1 MKNRNIGILFI
12 LLTFMGLLSFLFDSP
27 LYDFLYAALL
37 FVLIAFKAKLSFFT
51 ELSFILFFSY
61 MQGVIQK
68 EVGSI
73 SGSTLAWAGVKMPFY
88 FGDLTIA
95 TCSFLLTTFWFV
107 NFTPLLEREKAV
119 YRTKTNLG
127 KFTSILFAVSAL
139 FMILMVFPSLPT
151 LSFSEGSR
159 ARNDAIP
166 YGLVLLSLVLL
177 GIVFDSVKKQKWLIT
192 IYVFVVFW
200 IFGHGERVE
209 VLGFLSFLALK
220 YMRELDLSQV
230 KESLIRNKKRLL
242 YGTGALF
249 VVLAM
254 WIGLKR
260 GGATNISWIDVLMN
274 LIIQPTCG
282 DVVYCFNCAA
292 DLWHTGNGLWGYTY
306 TDYLLQLIPGST
318 SAFSAAE
325 ILLKLRN
332 TMGGAL
338 FYSEAMMNFGII
350 GVILSNVEFFIVMNL
365 ILKYRRGINEWIWI
379 PITIEVFRIAWYGR
393 SGWIL
398 VGFVELPLLYT
409 ATKCF
414 FNKVRIR

>member
-1 MKNRNIGILFI
+1 MKNRNMGILFV
-12 LLTFMGLLSFLFDSP
+12 LLTFMGLLSFLVDSP
-27 LYDFLYAALL
+27 IYDFLYVILL
-37 FVLIAFKAKLSFFT
+37 FLLIAFKAKLSFFT
-51 ELSFILFFSY
+51 ELSFILVFSY

-88 FGDLTIA
+88 FDDLTIA
-95 TCSFLLTTFWFV
+95 TCSFLLTAFWFV

-127 KFTSILFAVSAL
+127 KFTSILFAGSAF
-139 FMILMVFPSLPT
+139 FMILIVFPSLPT

-220 YMRELDLSQV
+220 YMNGLDLSQV
-230 KESLIRNKKRLL
+230 KKSLIRNKKRLL
-242 YGTGALF
+242 YGAGALF

-260 GGATNISWIDVLMN
+260 GGATNISWMDVLMN

-292 DLWHTGNGLWGYTY
+292 DLWHTGNALWGYTY
-306 TDYLLQLIPGST
+306 IDYLLQLIPGSPT
-318 SAFSAAE
+318 NFSAAVV
-325 ILLKLRN
+325 LHKLRN

-338 FYSEAMMNFGII
+338 FYSEAMMNFGLA
-350 GVILSNVEFFIVMNL
+350 GVILSNIEFFVVMNFV
-365 ILKYRRGINEWIWI
+365 LKNREKFNGWIWTSI
-379 PITIEVFRIAWYGR
+379 VIEIFRITWYGR

-398 VGFVELPLLYT
+398 VGLVEIPILYELT
-409 ATKCF
+409 RYV
-414 FNKVRIR
+414 FNRIKV

>member
-1 MKNRNIGILFI
+1 MKNRNIEILFI

-51 ELSFILFFSY
+51 ELSFILVFSY

-73 SGSTLAWAGVKMPFY
+73 SGSTLAWAGIKMPFY
-88 FGDLTIA
+88 FDDLTIS
-95 TCSFLLTTFWFV
+95 TFSFLITAFWFI
-107 NFTPLLEREKAV
+107 NYTPLLEREKAV
-119 YRTKTNLG
+119 YKTKIKLS
-127 KFTSILFAVSAL
+127 KFTAVLFAILAFL
-139 FMILMVFPSLPT
+139 MILMVFPSLPT
-151 LSFSEGSR
+151 LTFSEGSR
-159 ARNDAIP
+159 ARNDSVP
-166 YGLVLLSLVLL
+166 YGLVLLCLVML
-177 GIVFDSVKKQKWLIT
+177 GIVYDSLQRQKWLIG
-192 IYVFVVFW
+192 IYIFAVFW

-209 VLGFLSFLALK
+209 ILGFLSYVALK
-220 YMRELDLSQV
+220 YMSALDLS
-230 KESLIRNKKRLL
+230 KARKSLIKHKKRLL
-242 YGTGALF
+242 YIVGAVF
-249 VVLAM
+249 AILAM

-260 GGATNISWIDVLMN
+260 GGASSVTISDIVMN
-274 LIIQPTCG
+274 LFIQPTCG

-318 SAFSAAE
+318 GAFSAAE

-379 PITIEVFRIAWYGR
+379 PITIEIFRIAWYGR